1 MCQQCPTESGLS
13 LKILA
18 EQSAKS
24 AVDSKALIEAA
35 IHEVGD
41 GNMYAEKA
49 SASLKEVVDGIQTIA
64 GSARKMKEISIEQA
78 DSMDQVEQTAERI
91 AEVVQNNSAAA
102 EETSATSEELTAQAT
117 TLSSMV
123 SVFKLRQ

>member
-1 MCQQCPTESGLS
+1 MLPLKQQEPE
-13 LKILA
+13 KQ
-18 EQSAKS
+18 EN
-24 AVDSKALIEAA
+24 SKALIEAA

-102 EETSATSEELTAQAT
+102 EETSATSEELSAQAET
-117 TLSSMV
+117 MNELISK
-123 SVFKLRQ
+123 FILEKK

>member
-1 MCQQCPTESGLS
+1 
-13 LKILA
+13 
-18 EQSAKS
+18 
-24 AVDSKALIEAA
+24 
-35 IHEVGD
+35 
-41 GNMYAEKA
+41 MYAEKA

-91 AEVVQNNSAAA
+91 AEVVQNNSVAA

-117 TLSSMV
+117 TRSGLV
-123 SVFKLRQ
+123 SVFKLRE